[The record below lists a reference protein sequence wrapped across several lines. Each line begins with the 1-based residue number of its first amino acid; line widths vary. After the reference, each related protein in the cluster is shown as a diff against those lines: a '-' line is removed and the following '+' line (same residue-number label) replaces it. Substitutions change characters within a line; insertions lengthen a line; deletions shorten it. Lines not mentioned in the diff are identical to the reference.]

1 MKFSSMAGK
10 PSRNAAADIRGQR
23 PKAYQAATMVLGEAC
38 VDQRLACVHDD
49 SPSTGMTITLR
60 RLPDGAE
67 IDFERKDQLG
77 RQGAN
82 QARQAIS
89 IDESI

>member
-1 MKFSSMAGK
+1 MNFSSMAGK

-23 PKAYQAATMVLGEAC
+23 PKAYQTATMVLGEAC

-49 SPSTGMTITLR
+49 PPSTGMTITLR
-60 RLPDGAE
+60 RLPDGKE

>member
-1 MKFSSMAGK
+1 MAGK
-10 PSRNAAADIRGQR
+10 PSRNAAADIRGQK
-23 PKAYQAATMVLGEAC
+23 PKAYQAATMGVGGGLC
-38 VDQRLACVHDD
+38 RSKIACVHDD
-49 SPSTGMTITLR
+49 PPSTGMTITLR

>member
-1 MKFSSMAGK
+1 MAGK
-10 PSRNAAADIRGQR
+10 PSRNAATDIRGQR
-23 PKAYQAATMVLGEAC
+23 PKAYQVAAMVLAEAC
-38 VDQRLACVHDD
+38 VNQRIDCIHDD

-60 RLPDGAE
+60 LLPDGAE

-77 RQGAN
+77 RRGAN